1 VVEDRDMIVLTIE
14 DVPPWDGKYEFEDF
28 SFTQRELYT
37 IKQLSGIRA
46 GELVEALDANDS
58 SAMVGIAVVILARND
73 IRVDVDDLWAST
85 VGSLRLDI
93 VADEELPPTQ
103 GKSKSATTS
112 LVDSSGSNTEAD
124 SA

>member
-1 VVEDRDMIVLTIE
+1 MIVLTIE

-46 GELVEALDANDS
+46 GELVESLDANDS

-103 GKSKSATTS
+103 RKSKSETTS
-112 LVDSSGSNTEAD
+112 LADSSGSNTEAD